1 VSPNYL
7 VTFVDASLLT
17 KFPRFWP
24 ASPAQHT
31 DFPSSDVDGERSPA
45 LDLDPLPVDDLAS
58 VDGAAAARV
67 TELDVKAS
75 IDAPRC

>member
-45 LDLDPLPVDDLAS
+45 LIWGADPEGSEIGGADPLVGRAS
-58 VDGAAAARV
+58 KSSSPRSGASA
-67 TELDVKAS
+67 E
-75 IDAPRC
+75 